1 MSALKKSLLLLTVT
15 ALSSFATTLTFTTT
29 QDPSLASGPGSIN
42 GGALDYEVFGA
53 SLTQPT
59 SPGGLWT
66 LTIELNYYSGAG
78 GGGVSGNTFLPYVGP
93 GGGLTNDYTVGD
105 FLIEQTANDTVTD
118 YGIVLSNHINSSAYA
133 TSGYTVGDLY
143 EIPGTFVSPSGYGFE
158 TSQDILSGP
167 PIGIVDLG
175 SSPGVPPGGGSF
187 PTWLAPGGTQEGAT
201 AGFTIAQTGNGVTS
215 AMYTVTDTF
224 SAPATFLADG
234 TFTIDMTSAICANGV
249 LTGTG
254 PFPPPSTVPEP
265 GTTTMVL
272 SGLALLGF
280 GASRRKT

>member
-29 QDPSLASGPGSIN
+29 QDPNQASGPGTIN

-78 GGGVSGNTFLPYVGP
+78 GGGVSGNNFLPFVGP
-93 GGGLTNDYTVGD
+93 GGGLVDDYTVGD
-105 FLIEQTANDTVTD
+105 FLIEQTVNNTVTD

-133 TSGYTVGDLY
+133 TSNYTVGDLY
-143 EIPGTFVSPSGYGFE
+143 EIPGTFVSPSDYGFE
-158 TSQDILSGP
+158 TSQDILNGP
-167 PIGIVDLG
+167 PIGIVALG
-175 SSPGVPPGGGSF
+175 SSPGESPGGGSF
-187 PTWLAPGGTQEGAT
+187 PTWLAPGGTLEGST
-201 AGFTIAQTGNGVTS
+201 AGFTIAQTGNGITS

-224 SAPATFLADG
+224 SAPANFLADG
-234 TFTIDMTSAICANGV
+234 NFTIDMTSAICANGV

-265 GTTTMVL
+265 GTTTMVI
-272 SGLALLGF
+272 SGLVLLGF
-280 GASRRKT
+280 AASRRTA